1 MKPDE
6 RLAPIHVIA
15 VRASFV
21 LAVELEDFPFDVQD
35 LTMSLAFNTRT
46 KGMMPLKIVTSPDL
60 RTSIAE
66 EGFVDGKMWN
76 CMHQALP
83 MLPFTMPQ
91 LCLFSA
97 RAHFTLSD
105 AISAVHTELDVK
117 PGTVGAT

>member
-6 RLAPIHVIA
+6 RLTQIHVIA

-83 MLPFTMPQ
+83 LCSLIPCPNCAFSLRELIS
-91 LCLFSA
+91 LCLMRSPQCT
-97 RAHFTLSD
+97 RSWT
-105 AISAVHTELDVK
+105 
-117 PGTVGAT
+117 